1 MYKCGACDAIFDELG
16 TKRTVQKLEF
26 WGYPVE
32 HEEFWDCCPVCGDM
46 FFEEFTSPCEDCKE
60 NNSCYGCPHWEHY
73 EE

>member
-46 FFEEFTSPCEDCKE
+46 C
-60 NNSCYGCPHWEHY
+60 
-73 EE
+73 